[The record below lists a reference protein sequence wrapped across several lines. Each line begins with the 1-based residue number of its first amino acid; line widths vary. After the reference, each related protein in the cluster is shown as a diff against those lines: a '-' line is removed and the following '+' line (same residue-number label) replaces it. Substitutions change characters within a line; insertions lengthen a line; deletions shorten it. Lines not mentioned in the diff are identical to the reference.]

1 MKLLKPAR
9 FIALLSACWLP
20 VGAVQA
26 ADIDWEGWSF
36 DWSTNNESSG
46 LVLTQVLY
54 NGQKILDK
62 ASMPVMRVEYQND
75 VCGPYADIMSTSSLR
90 QATQGAPNSACDNQ
104 SVCTRQFTRN
114 GEQMLEVGSN
124 WQIGEYQ
131 IYQTYYFSEN
141 GYFDARIYSRGL
153 QCMID
158 HNHHPHWM
166 FDFDI
171 GDPGNDSILSDGVI
185 QTNEFND
192 QKSATSIWTIRDSV
206 SGDEVRVIPAVDD
219 GTPDNFSQ
227 WDVAGRRHNAAETGR
242 WRNGARG
249 EIGNLFNNSQSIQG
263 EDVVLWYVSHLAH
276 ASTEGS
282 NIWHASGPRI
292 EVVTSAPPTSP
303 PPTPT
308 PPSPPT
314 ADNMLS
320 NGGFEQGQAGW
331 FDCGASQNTS
341 IETTTTS
348 DGARAMKIR
357 NSGCLY
363 QEVTVNPGDNLT
375 LSCDANRGGNQWT
388 VMDLSFSDA
397 NYNVLATNTTQIA
410 SGAGFTSQ
418 QKFATAPATTR
429 QAVVVLYSED
439 ETYFDNCVLEP
450 GNTVPPPAPNQSN
463 NLLVNGDF
471 ENALSGWQPCS
482 SASLTDV
489 SGDAASGQASLAVTG
504 GGCLYQEFNVNA
516 GNDYELNCA
525 AKRTGSAYTSV
536 RLAMLDSSYN
546 SLSSDELPVNSP
558 DYQNYAATASANANA
573 SIGVAVVYSEDPANF
588 DNCAVSQQ

>member
-1 MKLLKPAR
+1 
-9 FIALLSACWLP
+9 
-20 VGAVQA
+20 
-26 ADIDWEGWSF
+26 
-36 DWSTNNESSG
+36 
-46 LVLTQVLY
+46 
-54 NGQKILDK
+54 
-62 ASMPVMRVEYQND
+62 
-75 VCGPYADIMSTSSLR
+75 
-90 QATQGAPNSACDNQ
+90 
-104 SVCTRQFTRN
+104 
-114 GEQMLEVGSN
+114 
-124 WQIGEYQ
+124 
-131 IYQTYYFSEN
+131 
-141 GYFDARIYSRGL
+141 
-153 QCMID
+153 
-158 HNHHPHWM
+158 
-166 FDFDI
+166 
-171 GDPGNDSILSDGVI
+171 
-185 QTNEFND
+185 
-192 QKSATSIWTIRDSV
+192 
-206 SGDEVRVIPAVDD
+206 
-219 GTPDNFSQ
+219 
-227 WDVAGRRHNAAETGR
+227 
-242 WRNGARG
+242 
-249 EIGNLFNNSQSIQG
+249 
-263 EDVVLWYVSHLAH
+263 
-276 ASTEGS
+276 
-282 NIWHASGPRI
+282 
-292 EVVTSAPPTSP
+292 
-303 PPTPT
+303 
-308 PPSPPT
+308 
-314 ADNMLS
+314 
-320 NGGFEQGQAGW
+320 
-331 FDCGASQNTS
+331 
-341 IETTTTS
+341 
-348 DGARAMKIR
+348 MKIR